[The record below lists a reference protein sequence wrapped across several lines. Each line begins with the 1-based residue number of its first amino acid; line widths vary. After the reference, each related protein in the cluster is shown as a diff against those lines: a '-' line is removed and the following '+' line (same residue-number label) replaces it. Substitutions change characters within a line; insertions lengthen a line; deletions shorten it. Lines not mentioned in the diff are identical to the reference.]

1 MATYASEMEGVT
13 SLNFIKKFLDW
24 LISLLLIIVVGMILI
39 TLFSAYYSFGTMIFG
54 VHEAS
59 AIKDFWFTEI
69 MLGTVYVSVVMVIAI
84 YTAMTRF
91 LKKRKNDASC

>member
-1 MATYASEMEGVT
+1 MNS
-13 SLNFIKKFLDW
+13 IKKFLDW
-24 LISLLLIIVVGMILI
+24 LTSLLLIIVVGLILI

-84 YTAMTRF
+84 YTAITRF
-91 LKKRKNDASC
+91 LKKRKNKVSS

>member
-1 MATYASEMEGVT
+1 MAIYASGIEGVT
-13 SLNFIKKFLDW
+13 SLNSIKKFLDW

-84 YTAMTRF
+84 YTAITRF
-91 LKKRKNDASC
+91 LKKRKNKVSS

>member
-1 MATYASEMEGVT
+1 MYSSEMEGVT
-13 SLNFIKKFLDW
+13 SLNSIKKFLDW
-24 LISLLLIIVVGMILI
+24 LTSLLLIIVVGLILI

-84 YTAMTRF
+84 YTAITRF
-91 LKKRKNDASC
+91 LKKRKNKASC